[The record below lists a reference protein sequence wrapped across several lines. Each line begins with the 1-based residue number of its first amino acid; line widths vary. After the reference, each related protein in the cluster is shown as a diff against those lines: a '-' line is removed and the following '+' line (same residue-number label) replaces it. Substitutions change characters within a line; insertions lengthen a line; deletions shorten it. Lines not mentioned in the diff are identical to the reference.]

1 MLYIFLGTDIPR
13 AKARARELTTDCEIV
28 RLGEGGED
36 MSRALSFLE
45 SQGLFAKKPALIFDR
60 ACETEEGKAFIFEH
74 AEIFHESD
82 AFVFVIEEKLSAT
95 DAKKFPK
102 GVHTESFDGDIQKV
116 PAAPN
121 VFAFTDAFL
130 ARDRKG
136 AWVRYRSLISAG
148 VSPEEIHGAAAWAV
162 RSVLLALKTKD
173 ANASGL
179 KPFVYS
185 KSKKA
190 GERLG
195 VAGFESL
202 SRELSRRYHRSRMG
216 HGDLELLLEDLILMK

>member
-1 MLYIFLGTDIPR
+1 MLYIFTGSNISE
-13 AKARARELTTDCEIV
+13 AKARVQALASGYEIV

-36 MSRALSFLE
+36 TSRALSFLE
-45 SQGLFAKKPALIFDR
+45 SQGLFVQKPALIFDR

-74 AEIFHESD
+74 AEIFHKSD
-82 AFVFVIEEKLSAT
+82 ALVFVIEEKLTAT
-95 DAKKFPK
+95 DVKKFPK
-102 GVHTESFDGDIQKV
+102 GVQAESFEV
-116 PAAPN
+116 ERASVAPPLN

-130 ARDRKG
+130 AGDRKN
-136 AWVRYRSLISAG
+136 AWVRYRALMASG
-148 VSPEEIHGAAAWAV
+148 VVPEEVHGALAWAV
-162 RSVLLALKTKD
+162 RSVLLALKAKD

-216 HGDLELLLEDLILMK
+216 EGTLDLLLEDLILSK